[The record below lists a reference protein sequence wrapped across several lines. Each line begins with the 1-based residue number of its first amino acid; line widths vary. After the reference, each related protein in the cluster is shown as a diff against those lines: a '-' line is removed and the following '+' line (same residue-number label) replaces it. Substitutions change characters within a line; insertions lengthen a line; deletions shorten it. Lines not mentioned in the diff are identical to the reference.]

1 MKPGLIA
8 GIVVLA
14 YLIGSIPFSFLIV
27 KLVAH
32 KDVRRVGSGNVGATN
47 AMRAAGKAAG
57 IAALLLDVAKG
68 VAAVLIERRLVDV
81 SSMGGGLVGAA
92 AVAGVLGHCYPVWL
106 GFRGGKG
113 VATSAGAMGALAPPA
128 MALTLVAF
136 LAVVSWKR
144 YVSLGSIVAASLFP
158 LFIYASQRLGW
169 EDPDPRLL
177 LAGVL
182 IGLIVVVKH
191 RSNLERLRQGAEPRL
206 GERRTG

>member
-1 MKPGLIA
+1 MKPGLMA

-57 IAALLLDVAKG
+57 VAALLLDVAKG
-68 VAAVLIERRLVDV
+68 VAAVLLARRLGATPGV
-81 SSMGGGLVGAA
+81 VGAA

-128 MALTLVAF
+128 MALTLIAF
-136 LAVVSWKR
+136 LVIVSWKR
-144 YVSLGSIVAASLFP
+144 YVSLGSIVAAALFP

-191 RSNLERLRQGAEPRL
+191 RSNLERLRQGVEPRL

>member
-57 IAALLLDVAKG
+57 IGALLLDVAKG
-68 VAAVLIERRLVDV
+68 VAAVLIARRL
-81 SSMGGGLVGAA
+81 GGSPGLVGAA
-92 AVAGVLGHCYPVWL
+92 AVAVVLGHCYPVWL

-128 MALTLVAF
+128 MCLTLISF
-136 LAVVSWKR
+136 LVMVSWKR
-144 YVSLGSIVAASLFP
+144 YVSLGSIVAAALFP
-158 LFIYASQRLGW
+158 LFIFTSQRLGW
-169 EDPDPRLL
+169 EDPEPRLL

-182 IGLIVVVKH
+182 IALIVVVKH
-191 RSNLERLRQGAEPRL
+191 RSNLERLRQGIEPRL
-206 GERRTG
+206 GERRAG

>member
-1 MKPGLIA
+1 MKPGLMG
-8 GIVVLA
+8 GIVILA
-14 YLIGSIPFSFLIV
+14 YLLGSIPFSFLIV

-57 IAALLLDVAKG
+57 IAALLLDIAKG
-68 VAAVLIERRLVDV
+68 VAAVLIARWL
-81 SSMGGGLVGAA
+81 GATPGIVGAA
-92 AVAGVLGHCYPVWL
+92 AVAVVLGHCYPVWL

-128 MALTLVAF
+128 MCLTLISF
-136 LAVVSWKR
+136 LVVVSWKR
-144 YVSLGSIVAASLFP
+144 YVSLGSIVAAALFP
-158 LFIYASQRLGW
+158 LFIFTSQRLGW
-169 EDPDPRLL
+169 EQAEPRLL

-191 RSNLERLRQGAEPRL
+191 RSNLERLRQGIEPRL
-206 GERRTG
+206 GQRRAG